1 MPMSRPHY
9 GWWGYVKDIIRR
21 YPTLCEQEKALHET
35 CISPNLSGMPHGSG
49 TPSDPV
55 ADAALRELPE
65 VNRREL
71 NAVCR
76 AIAETQA
83 LDTGEERLTL
93 IRLVFWDRTH
103 TLEGAAIQ
111 LHHCSRTAAQ
121 WHGDFIRCVAK
132 HFGLL

>member
-21 YPTLCEQEKALHET
+21 YPALCAQEAALRET

-49 TPSDPV
+49 APSDPV

-76 AIAETQA
+76 P
-83 LDTGEERLTL
+83 LPRRRRLTP
-93 IRLVFWDRTH
+93 
-103 TLEGAAIQ
+103 
-111 LHHCSRTAAQ
+111 
-121 WHGDFIRCVAK
+121 AK
-132 HFGLL
+132 SA

>member
-21 YPTLCEQEKALHET
+21 YPALCAQEAALHET
-35 CISPNLSGMPHGSG
+35 CITPDLSGMPHGSG
-49 TPSDPV
+49 APSDPV

-71 NAVCR
+71 NAVRR
-76 AIAETQA
+76 AIAETRT
-83 LDTGEERLTL
+83 LDTGEERLCL

-103 TLEGAAIQ
+103 TLEGAAMK
-111 LHHCSRTAAQ
+111 LHISYVTARR
-121 WHGDFIRCVAK
+121 WHGEFIKKVA
-132 HFGLL
+132 HFFGLL